1 MTAKNSNDKQQT
13 VMLAVDVSNYSV
25 TTVNLAVEMAASVQT
40 GLLGLFI
47 EDEDLLQVA
56 GLPCSREITLTT
68 TRERPTSI
76 DQMQRSLRSVAQQFK
91 QTLQR
96 EAQASQIAWRFDT
109 MRGRMRDIGL
119 RSKRDVTYK
128 ILDQS
133 VSHRLQSS
141 GQIRRTRKILLIL
154 DDSPRQK
161 LALSVVLRRFRH
173 EKIELTVV
181 GEEPE
186 RILSSVLPQQNA
198 GKDSELV
205 LNRYCRD
212 DLLELLARAGPSF
225 DCAIMSQHENV
236 AELPRI
242 LNALRCPT
250 ILVA

>member
-1 MTAKNSNDKQQT
+1 MTAKNLDDRRQT
-13 VMLAVDVSNYSV
+13 VLLAVDVGNYSV
-25 TTVNLAVEMAASVQT
+25 ATVNLAVEMAASVQT
-40 GLLGLFI
+40 SLLGLFI

-56 GLPCSREITLTT
+56 GLPCTREITLTT

-96 EAQASQIAWRFDT
+96 EAQASQIAWQFDT
-109 MRGRMRDIGL
+109 VRGRIRDIGL
-119 RSKRDVTYK
+119 RSKRDVTYT
-128 ILDQS
+128 ILGQS

-141 GQIRRTRKILLIL
+141 GQVRRIRKVLLIL

-161 LALSVVLRRFRH
+161 LALNVVLRRFRH

-181 GEEPE
+181 GEDPE
-186 RILSSVLPQQNA
+186 RILSSVLPPQNA
-198 GKDSELV
+198 GKVSELV
-205 LNRYCRD
+205 LDRYHRD
-212 DLLELLARAGPSF
+212 DLFELLARAGSSF
-225 DCAIMSQHENV
+225 DCAIMSQHENA

-242 LNALRCPT
+242 LNALRCPA